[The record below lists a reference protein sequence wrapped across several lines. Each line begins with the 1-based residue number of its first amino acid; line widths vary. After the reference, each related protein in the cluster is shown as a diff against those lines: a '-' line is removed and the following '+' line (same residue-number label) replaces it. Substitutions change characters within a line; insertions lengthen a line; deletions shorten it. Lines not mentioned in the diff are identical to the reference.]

1 MTVAELNSIIGVC
14 YSVYFYKNNIFTFK
28 QQMHA
33 QGAAFPHGHSQA
45 PHLAALSAAHGASP
59 FGLPGGGGLPPG
71 LLALQGVA
79 AAAQQA
85 FLKDEKGLEM
95 LYPFFV
101 FLNMF
106 ILLDNLER
114 AEKAAAAAVAAATAA
129 AASSHKVCD

>member
-1 MTVAELNSIIGVC
+1 
-14 YSVYFYKNNIFTFK
+14 
-28 QQMHA
+28 MHA

-85 FLKDEKGLEM
+85 FLKDEKGLKM
-95 LYPFFV
+95 FVFFV
-101 FLNMF
+101 FLNIC

-114 AEKAAAAAVAAATAA
+114 AEKAAAAAVAAAA